1 MRTIIFLLIEIMYCF
16 TISYKTNMSVTLKV
30 IKRYIFIKVK
40 FVFVHLCAFFELNC
54 LSSRCSFH
62 MNHLTQ
68 SIFVGKKIT
77 SYIND
82 FFSNLHGLNV
92 RKWMSKC
99 QGFNCDIFQF
109 EMIMRENTM
118 YGGLVILFIQ
128 KITTFIIDVNKC
140 IA

>member
-1 MRTIIFLLIEIMYCF
+1 
-16 TISYKTNMSVTLKV
+16 
-30 IKRYIFIKVK
+30 
-40 FVFVHLCAFFELNC
+40 
-54 LSSRCSFH
+54 
-62 MNHLTQ
+62 
-68 SIFVGKKIT
+68 
-77 SYIND
+77 
-82 FFSNLHGLNV
+82 
-92 RKWMSKC
+92 MSKC